1 MLRALPVAILLA
13 LPAAPA
19 RADTFVLANREKVDG
34 YLLGRGTGPGK
45 EYLIQTTAGVRKYN
59 ETTVK
64 EIQPSAD
71 PGADFRRYFDALP
84 KKDAATT
91 AAAAA
96 ALGAWA
102 KERGL
107 PEQAKEAWL
116 KALALKPDLAAAHE
130 GLGHVKFGDQWMTP
144 EEAERRRLEE
154 EERSA
159 LVAKYEK
166 PMGARP
172 AVVFSAHWRAVD
184 FLGDGKTPD
193 RLKDLEAAWD
203 EAVRVFGSDPW
214 RGRALA
220 VSCVGLEQYVK
231 WVDLE
236 ASRLPGANK
245 SFMDFWRKATGMKYA
260 EPPILARSDVPDRGA
275 MQGAF
280 LHTAGH
286 ILLANWKG
294 HNRAQP
300 FWLEEGF
307 GGWMEDAV
315 LKSNTSYCFGFS
327 KQGYGS
333 TFRDTKA
340 WEVEFPDWKT
350 LCKEAAGRN
359 EFIPLDQ
366 LDMLPAG
373 EYSRREVGQA
383 FSLVAYLLR
392 EQGPEK
398 FRAYVERIKKGEKS
412 PAAFRA
418 SFDHTFETVEPLW
431 KQWVQ
436 AGW

>member
-1 MLRALPVAILLA
+1 M
-13 LPAAPA
+13 PAAA
-19 RADTFVLANREKVDG
+19 LLLVVVLADTFVLANKEKVEG
-34 YLLGRGTGPGK
+34 YLLGRGK
-45 EYLIQTTAGVRKYN
+45 EPAKEWIVQTQGGVRKFN
-59 ETTVK
+59 EGTVK
-64 EIQPSAD
+64 EVQPSAD
-71 PGADFRRYFDALP
+71 PAADFARYFTSLP
-84 KKDAATT
+84 KRDVATT

-102 KERGL
+102 KERGI
-107 PEQAKEAWL
+107 PEKAKEAWL
-116 KALALKPDLAAAHE
+116 KCLALDPANAAAHE
-130 GLGHVKFGDQWMTP
+130 GLGHVKYEDKWVTA
-144 EEAERRRLEE
+144 EEAARLRAEEKERN
-154 EERSA
+154 A
-159 LVAKYEK
+159 LIEKYEK
-166 PMGARP
+166 PMGVRP
-172 AVVFSAHWRAVD
+172 TVVLSAHWRAVD
-184 FLGDGKTPD
+184 FLGDGKVPD
-193 RLKDLEAAWD
+193 RVKQLEAGWD

-214 RGRALA
+214 YGRALA
-220 VSCVGLEQYVK
+220 VTCGGLEQYQK
-231 WVDLE
+231 WVDFE

-245 SFMDFWRKATGMKYA
+245 GFVDFWRKATGMKYA

-307 GGWMEDAV
+307 GGWMEDTI
-315 LKSNTSYCFGFS
+315 LKSNTSYCFGVS

-340 WEVEFPDWKT
+340 WEVEFPDWKE
-350 LCKEAAGRN
+350 LCKAAAGKN

-366 LDMLPAG
+366 LDTLPAG

-383 FSLVAYLLR
+383 FSLVAYLLK

-412 PAAFRA
+412 AAAFKTV
-418 SFDHTFETVEPLW
+418 FDYTFETIEPLW
-431 KQWVQ
+431 KRWVQ
-436 AGW
+436 SGW